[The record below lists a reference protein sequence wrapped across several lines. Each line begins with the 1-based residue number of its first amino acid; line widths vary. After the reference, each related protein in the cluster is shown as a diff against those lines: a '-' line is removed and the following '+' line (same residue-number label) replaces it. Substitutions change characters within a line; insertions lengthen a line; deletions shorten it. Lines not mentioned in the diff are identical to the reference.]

1 MRIVINLLLLALI
14 GFLIYTLYSII
25 KEPIAFQ
32 DAKKARKNIV
42 VDRLMDIRTSQELYR
57 DITGKFAGDF
67 DTLVHVLKT
76 DSLKFEK
83 IEGDP
88 DDPTNADLF
97 NRTVYF
103 ESALDSINSLG
114 INLDSLRYVPLAK
127 PGTEFSIKAD
137 TMTYQKTLV
146 NVCEV
151 STRWNTFMGKYASAK
166 YSKYDNLYDP
176 NALLKFGDMNSP
188 NITGNWER

>member
-1 MRIVINLLLLALI
+1 LLLALI

-32 DAKKARKNIV
+32 DAKNSRKNIV
-42 VDRLMDIRTSQELYR
+42 VDRLKDIRTSQELYR
-57 DITGKFAGDF
+57 DITGKFASDF
-67 DTLVHVLKT
+67 DTLVQVLKT
-76 DSLKFEK
+76 DSLRFEK

-97 NRTVYF
+97 KRTVYF
-103 ESALDSINSLG
+103 ESAFDSIVNLG
-114 INLDSLRYVPLAK
+114 INLDSLRYVPLAE

-151 STRWNTFMGKYASAK
+151 STRWNTFMGKYANPK
-166 YSKYDNLYDP
+166 YAKYDNLYDP